1 MSMGRSELVGF
12 RSEIDPIWGGHGE
25 ISSYDADNNFISF
38 GLDNEFFS
46 FYKNLLID
54 QKSILLLFQKFSNA
68 SHIYSKNG
76 LHEKQKDKLFI
87 FKVYFH

>member
-68 SHIYSKNG
+68 STYTVKMVFTKN
-76 LHEKQKDKLFI
+76 KKIKLFI